1 MSIRISIEGMSCENC
16 VRHVR
21 EALSALEG
29 VTRVSVSLEEGEAE
43 VEAATDPGDETIR
56 QVLDEEGYDLTA
68 IVRE

>member
-1 MSIRISIEGMSCENC
+1 MTIRISIDGMSCEHC

-21 EALSALEG
+21 EALSGLED

-43 VEAATDPGDETIR
+43 VEAATDPGDEPIR
-56 QVLDEEGYDLTA
+56 QVLDEEGYDVTA